1 MNTTISV
8 VMPAYNAGTR
18 INDAITSVLRQSRQP
33 DEIIVVD
40 DGSTDATA
48 ELAAAFDRIR
58 LLRQKNQGA
67 AAARQLGTEAARCE
81 YIAYLD
87 ADDWWPVDKL
97 AQCADI
103 LESDRVMFLLGD
115 LQRALPGDP
124 PTAYLP
130 RNSTFFPR
138 SRRFIQRE
146 AAWQSSEDCYL
157 LLPPA
162 GLDLFLAGF
171 PPYPSTFVIRKTA
184 LNDVGGWDARFRRC
198 QDFDLAL
205 RLARQYPVHYV
216 DRVHAII
223 GLHAGNRDEYTY
235 GVQQAEGD
243 LRVLQHHLESSTD
256 VPDYQR
262 LVERALV
269 HKLWRIGY
277 AHRMAGQRQLAG
289 QAYRRALA
297 HRYGHNR
304 AVLRWIKLWLT
315 PERTQ

>member
-18 INDAITSVLRQSRQP
+18 INDAITSVLRQSR
-33 DEIIVVD
+33 
-40 DGSTDATA
+40 
-48 ELAAAFDRIR
+48 
-58 LLRQKNQGA
+58 
-67 AAARQLGTEAARCE
+67 
-81 YIAYLD
+81 
-87 ADDWWPVDKL
+87 WWPVDKL

-184 LNDVGGWDARFRRC
+184 LNDVGGAGMPGSGAARISTLPC
-198 QDFDLAL
+198 GW
-205 RLARQYPVHYV
+205 
-216 DRVHAII
+216 HASIP
-223 GLHAGNRDEYTY
+223 YT
-235 GVQQAEGD
+235 
-243 LRVLQHHLESSTD
+243 
-256 VPDYQR
+256 
-262 LVERALV
+262 
-269 HKLWRIGY
+269 
-277 AHRMAGQRQLAG
+277 M
-289 QAYRRALA
+289 
-297 HRYGHNR
+297 
-304 AVLRWIKLWLT
+304 
-315 PERTQ
+315 